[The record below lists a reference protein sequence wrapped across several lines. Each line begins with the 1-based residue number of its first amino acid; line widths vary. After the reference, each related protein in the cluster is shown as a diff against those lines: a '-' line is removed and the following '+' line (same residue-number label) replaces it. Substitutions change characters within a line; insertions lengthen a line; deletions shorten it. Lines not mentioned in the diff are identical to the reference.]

1 MAWLEQRFAMH
12 SFTCAAGTL
21 HWARRRHFARRQK
34 VAKAVMAGARA
45 NKLQLAVTLR
55 GASGATGL
63 RRPHQSKPLGTG
75 GLAARCH
82 GTKGELLAQRF
93 MNSSAAAMKE
103 VPPQY
108 SSGQSAR

>member
-1 MAWLEQRFAMH
+1 MVG
-12 SFTCAAGTL
+12 AALRHALL
-21 HWARRRHFARRQK
+21 HMRRRHFALGAAHRARQK

-75 GLAARCH
+75 GLVARCH
-82 GTKGELLAQRF
+82 GTKGELLAERF

-103 VPPQY
+103 IPPQY